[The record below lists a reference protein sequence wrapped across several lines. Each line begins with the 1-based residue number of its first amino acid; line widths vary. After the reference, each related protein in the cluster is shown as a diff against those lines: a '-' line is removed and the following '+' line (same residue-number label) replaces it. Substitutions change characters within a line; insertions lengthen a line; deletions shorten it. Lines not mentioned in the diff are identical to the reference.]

1 MKPYFLGG
9 DVSKGYCDF
18 TLLDKKKSIVE
29 ENFQLDDCYKGH
41 QALCCFL
48 EEFYSAH
55 ENAIIYAGFESTG
68 GYETNWYH
76 LLWKLQDRFS
86 IQVARVNP
94 FGVKYHKK
102 ASLERIETDK
112 ISARKIAEYLI
123 AYPEKVEYNK
133 EDYFAGLRRHWK
145 FIRTLKNQ
153 KSELQTILKGHLYV
167 THPQLL
173 IYCIEGI
180 CDWTLY
186 LLLKY
191 PTAARLAT
199 ANVRSLS
206 KIPYVSGVRAKEL
219 ISEAKIS
226 VASMQN
232 SSMENIIKSA
242 ASQILILKK
251 TINQQVKLMISTYAF
266 PEIEILTSFKGIS
279 QYSAF
284 GLLLEIGAVERYP
297 TVKDLASFFGV
308 HPRFF
313 ESGDELC
320 EAHMSKRGR
329 KEPRWLLFLV
339 AQSAVVHNDMIR
351 ELYEGY
357 LTRKESKIEV
367 LGIIMHKI
375 LRIVYGML
383 KHKKKYDPAVDI
395 ANRKKSVSKKEAT
408 NSTNSSG
415 PTKSPRSRR
424 YQGYDENAPI
434 SRRQTKKRNRN
445 MENKEKSKEVTNATN
460 VGNRSRRKEEGGG
473 WPGKNPG
480 PGK

>member
-1 MKPYFLGG
+1 MEPYFLGG

-18 TLLDKKKSIVE
+18 TLLDKRKSIVE
-29 ENFQLDDCYKGH
+29 ENFQLDDCYRGH
-41 QALCCFL
+41 QALCIFL
-48 EEFYSAH
+48 EEFFSSH
-55 ENAIIYAGFESTG
+55 EDASIYAGFESTG

-86 IQVARVNP
+86 IQVARVSS

-123 AYPEKVEYNK
+123 SYPEKVEYSK

-145 FIRTLKNQ
+145 FIRTLKRQ
-153 KSELQTILKGHLYV
+153 KSELQTILKNHLYV
-167 THPQLL
+167 TQPQLM
-173 IYCIEGI
+173 IYCTEGI
-180 CDWTLY
+180 CDWTLH
-186 LLLKY
+186 LLMKY

-199 ANVRSLS
+199 A
-206 KIPYVSGVRAKEL
+206 KIKCISEIRYVSIERAKEL
-219 ISEAKIS
+219 ISEAKRS

-232 SSMENIIKSA
+232 SSMENIVKSA
-242 ASQILILKK
+242 VSQILILKK
-251 TINQQVKLMISTYAF
+251 TINEQVKLMISTYAF

-284 GLLLEIGAVERYP
+284 GLLLEIGAIERYP
-297 TVKDLASFFGV
+297 TVKALASFFGV
-308 HPRFF
+308 HPRFV
-313 ESGDELC
+313 ESGDGLG
-320 EAHMSKRGR
+320 EAHMSKIGR

-339 AQSAVVHNDMIR
+339 AQCAVVHNDMIR

-357 LTRKESKIEV
+357 LTRKESKMEV

-395 ANRKKSVSKKEAT
+395 ANRKKSVSKKEAAH
-408 NSTNSSG
+408 STNATG
-415 PTKSPRSRR
+415 PTQSPRSRR
-424 YQGYDENAPI
+424 YQGYDEKAPI

-445 MENKEKSKEVTNATN
+445 MENKEKPKEVTNGVN
-460 VGNRSRRKEEGGG
+460 KY
-473 WPGKNPG
+473 
-480 PGK
+480 